1 MITKEIK
8 EQIIK
13 EYQLKEGDT
22 GSPEVG
28 AYYPRFRYN

>member
-13 EYQLKEGDT
+13 EYQLKYEALRRKGE
-22 GSPEVG
+22 PHEEI
-28 AYYPRFRYN
+28 